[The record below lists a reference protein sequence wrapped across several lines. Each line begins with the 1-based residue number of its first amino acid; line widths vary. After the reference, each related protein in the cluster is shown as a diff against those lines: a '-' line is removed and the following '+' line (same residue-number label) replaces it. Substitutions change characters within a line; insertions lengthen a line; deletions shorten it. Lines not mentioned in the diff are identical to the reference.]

1 MAKRRYLTLVETY
14 MRRFQRGGFLVG
26 DVLKFNKNFKSDSS
40 YQKLGS
46 NVKELIDQM
55 IDSKLH
61 IRVIGIK
68 NQVGGWYPGNPD
80 TSDINVTLDIALD
93 DGGGRYSHFVSIPP
107 SIVEPL
113 AFYPNLPPIPRGI
126 VKEYPVDIKPK
137 ELETDDNAITNIT
150 DPGTGKLRTTEYKL
164 DNKNTTIPSEPA
176 TSSPEVNSYTKDYL
190 KGLTECE

>member
-80 TSDINVTLDIALD
+80 TSD
-93 DGGGRYSHFVSIPP
+93 SFH
-107 SIVEPL
+107 
-113 AFYPNLPPIPRGI
+113 
-126 VKEYPVDIKPK
+126 
-137 ELETDDNAITNIT
+137 
-150 DPGTGKLRTTEYKL
+150 L
-164 DNKNTTIPSEPA
+164 DNVI
-176 TSSPEVNSYTKDYL
+176 
-190 KGLTECE
+190 